1 MLTERKI
8 VVTIAKDLGKKLVVS
23 RRRKGRRQH
32 REKTPQEIHHLQ
44 LWLGELIYAT
54 KTLITQADKITYE
67 LLTSKR
73 EDEGICEDEGNWL
86 SSIAAKSSVGYKIK
100 DQVYV
105 TSNK

>member
-73 EDEGICEDEGNWL
+73 EDEGNWL